1 MNKVHD
7 LPEQARMIDA
17 VIKEAAIQEA
27 NQAFSKQVTNQ
38 VARITGELNRLEQLL
53 SAGMV
58 DRRVLSEF
66 RYAVDRARH
75 TGWHVE
81 KWLDGDSRELSALIA
96 EERIRCITRMT
107 NQLASELEIEGRDV
121 TGLDPLREAMRKL
134 DAALPGTK

>member
-1 MNKVHD
+1 
-7 LPEQARMIDA
+7 MIDA
-17 VIKEAAIQEA
+17 VLKETAIQEA

-81 KWLDGDSRELSALIA
+81 KWLDGDSRELSALIT

-107 NQLASELEIEGRDV
+107 NQLASEIEAGGNNA
-121 TGLDPLREAMRKL
+121 TGLESLRESMRKL
-134 DAALPGTK
+134 DVVLTKRA